1 MRLSRINIVAA
12 LVVCVAFVSSGCNSE
27 TSGKSKGPYRI
38 TCTVGM
44 ITDIVRQVAGDKA
57 DVEGIIGE
65 GVDPHLY
72 QATRSDI
79 NKLMAADIVFYNG
92 LMLEGKMADALVKVG
107 RKRPVYAATE
117 FVDKSRLLEPPEF
130 DGHHDPHLW
139 MDPTL
144 WKKCAE
150 TIAKTLGEFDP
161 ANKSHYFKNY
171 ERYAQQIDKLHEY
184 AQKSLSTIPEKSRV
198 LVTAHDAFNYF
209 ARAYDLEV
217 KGIQGISTESEAG
230 LKDIN
235 QLVDLLVQ
243 RGIRAVFVESS
254 VSDKNVKALV
264 EGAAAKGGKVTIG
277 GTLFSDAMGRPGSYE
292 GTYIG
297 MIDHN
302 VTKITRALGGKAP
315 QKGMQGKLS
324 GG

>member
-1 MRLSRINIVAA
+1 MKLSRINIVAG
-12 LVVCVAFVSSGCNSE
+12 LVACIAAVSSGCNTESH
-27 TSGKSKGPYRI
+27 GKSKGPYRI

-57 DVEGIIGE
+57 QVEGIIGE

-117 FVDKSRLLEPPEF
+117 FVDESLLLEPPEF

-144 WKKCAE
+144 WKKCAG
-150 TIAKTLGEFDP
+150 TVARTLGEFDP
-161 ANKSHYFKNY
+161 ANKSYYFANY
-171 ERYAQQIDKLHEY
+171 ERYAQQIDALHEY
-184 AQKSLSTIPEKSRV
+184 AKKSLATIPEKSRV

-235 QLVDLLVQ
+235 RLVDLLVQ

-254 VSDKNVKALV
+254 VSDKNVRALV

-277 GTLFSDAMGRPGSYE
+277 GTLFSDAMGKPGSYE

-302 VTKITRALGGKAP
+302 VTTIARALGGKAP
-315 QKGMQGKLS
+315 KKGMQGKLS